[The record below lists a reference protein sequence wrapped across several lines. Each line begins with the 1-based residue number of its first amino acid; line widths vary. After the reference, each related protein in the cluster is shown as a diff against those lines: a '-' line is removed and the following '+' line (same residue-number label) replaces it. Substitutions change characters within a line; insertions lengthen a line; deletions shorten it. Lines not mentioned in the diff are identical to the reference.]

1 MSSAAENNRTDWY
14 ILRGREQSGPHPLSL
29 VRDAARGGS
38 LSKYDLVWK
47 PGWDDWRDAGS
58 VDGLF
63 DPPEIALEMPSG
75 GAPPVPTDATPAAP
89 EPVFA
94 PPPPVGKPARAN
106 ANYLVRHW
114 RGELSLPMAYW
125 VNGIAS
131 NFVAHT
137 IVNVSDFVTDHS
149 DLTAGQYVAVVLAPN
164 VADLVIIGW
173 LAVGIWRSASRH
185 KSRGGWV
192 FWAWLAKSMVIL
204 TAAVDIALFAVV
216 SFPVISDGVRIALG
230 YDQSSEYA
238 FRLLRDGTELEF
250 SGEIEIG
257 TARAFAQA
265 LDAAPQVKVLHLNSN
280 GGKLDEA
287 DRIAAKV
294 ARRKL
299 VTYVSDECVSA
310 CPLIFLAGRERWIGD
325 RGKLGFHRPYYS
337 GLVDFD
343 RFGISS
349 QEGKY
354 LRSFG
359 VPENFVAKVLSTP
372 GSSMWYPSGEDLA
385 RAHVISGVAERGRF
399 ADSGELA
406 DLAEIL
412 LQVPTYASLK
422 QADPKL
428 FEVFMDAVLQERQD
442 GDGAKEILS
451 SAGELF
457 GEVIDRLLP
466 HAPDPLVLERTSIYL
481 GYMDELKSV
490 DPESCAAL
498 AGGNDAELKADLNKQ
513 FPELSKRENTFRQSL
528 IVSTDP
534 DRPVPTKSEVEPH
547 LTEVFTNIR
556 DRFGDDAN
564 LLGKDTLESD
574 EYGRFCEVTI
584 GLYREITRL
593 PGPRAADL
601 LRYLY
606 NER

>member
-1 MSSAAENNRTDWY
+1 
-14 ILRGREQSGPHPLSL
+14 
-29 VRDAARGGS
+29 
-38 LSKYDLVWK
+38 
-47 PGWDDWRDAGS
+47 
-58 VDGLF
+58 
-63 DPPEIALEMPSG
+63 
-75 GAPPVPTDATPAAP
+75 
-89 EPVFA
+89 
-94 PPPPVGKPARAN
+94 
-106 ANYLVRHW
+106 
-114 RGELSLPMAYW
+114 
-125 VNGIAS
+125 
-131 NFVAHT
+131 
-137 IVNVSDFVTDHS
+137 
-149 DLTAGQYVAVVLAPN
+149 
-164 VADLVIIGW
+164 
-173 LAVGIWRSASRH
+173 
-185 KSRGGWV
+185 
-192 FWAWLAKSMVIL
+192 MVIL

-310 CPLIFLAGRERWIGD
+310 CTHIFLAGRERWIGD

>member
-63 DPPEIALEMPSG
+63 DPHEIALEMPSG
-75 GAPPVPTDATPAAP
+75 GAPPIPADAPSASP
-89 EPVFA
+89 EPVLA
-94 PPPPVGKPARAN
+94 PPPVPSKPPQTN

-131 NFVAHT
+131 NFVAHI

-149 DLTAGQYVAVVLAPN
+149 DLTAGQYVAVVL
-164 VADLVIIGW
+164 VASVANLVIIAW

-185 KSRGGWV
+185 KSRGGRAV
-192 FWAWLAKSMVIL
+192 WAWLAKSMVIL
-204 TAAVDIALFAVV
+204 TAAVDIALFAVF
-216 SFPVISDGVRIALG
+216 SLPSISEDVRIALG
-230 YDQSSEYA
+230 YDRSSEYA

-250 SGEIEIG
+250 SGEIVIG

-265 LDAAPQVKVLHLNSN
+265 LDAAPQLKVLHLNSN

-294 ARRKL
+294 AGRKL

-310 CPLIFLAGRERWIGD
+310 CTHIFLAGRERWIGD

-337 GLVDFD
+337 ALVDFN
-343 RFGISS
+343 RLAITS

-359 VPENFVAKVLSTP
+359 IPETFVAKVLSTP
-372 GSSMWYPSGEDLA
+372 GSSMWYPSNDDLA
-385 RAHVISGVAERGRF
+385 RAHLISGVAERGRF

-406 DLAEIL
+406 DLAENL
-412 LQVPTYASLK
+412 LRVPIYASLK
-422 QADPKL
+422 QAHPKL
-428 FEVFMDAVLQERQD
+428 FEDFLSTVLQERQD
-442 GDGAKEILS
+442 GDGAAEILS
-451 SAGELF
+451 SAR
-457 GEVIDRLLP
+457 EVFSEVFDRLLP
-466 HAPDPLVLERTSIYL
+466 HAPDPLVLERTFIYL
-481 GYMDELKSV
+481 GYMDGLKSV

-498 AGGNDAELKADLNKQ
+498 AGDDGTQLKTDLDKQ
-513 FPELSKRENTFRQSL
+513 FPELSKRENAFREYL

-547 LTEVFTNIR
+547 LTEVFTKIR
-556 DRFGDDAN
+556 ERFGDGAD

-574 EYGRFCEVTI
+574 EYGRFCEVSM
-584 GLYREITRL
+584 GLYRQITGL
-593 PGPRAADL
+593 PSARAADL

>member
-1 MSSAAENNRTDWY
+1 MASAAETDQTDWY

-38 LSKYDLVWK
+38 LSKFDLVWK

-63 DPPEIALEMPSG
+63 DPPEIGLEMPSG
-75 GAPPVPTDATPAAP
+75 GVPPVPADVPPASP
-89 EPVFA
+89 EPDLA
-94 PPPPVGKPARAN
+94 PPPVPGKPAQASS
-106 ANYLVRHW
+106 NYLVRHW

-137 IVNVSDFVTDHS
+137 IVNVSNFVTDHN
-149 DLTAGQYVAVVLAPN
+149 DLTAGQYVAVALAPN
-164 VADLVIIGW
+164 VADLVIIPW
-173 LAVGIWRSASRH
+173 LLVGIWRSASRH

-204 TAAVDIALFAVV
+204 TAAVDMALFAVF
-216 SFPVISDGVRIALG
+216 SLPGLSEDVRIALG

-250 SGEIEIG
+250 SGEIVIG

-265 LDAAPQVKVLHLNSN
+265 LSASPQVTVLHLNSN

-287 DRIAAKV
+287 DRIAANV
-294 ARRKL
+294 AGRKL

-310 CPLIFLAGRERWIGD
+310 CTHIFLAGRERWIGD
-325 RGKLGFHRPYYS
+325 HAKLGFHRPYYS
-337 GLVDFD
+337 GLVDFN
-343 RFGISS
+343 RFAITS
-349 QEGKY
+349 QEQKY

-359 VPENFVAKVLSTP
+359 IPENFVAKVLSTP
-372 GSSMWYPSGEDLA
+372 GSSMWYPSVEALA
-385 RAHVISGVAERGRF
+385 RARVISGVAEKGRF

-412 LQVPTYASLK
+412 LRVPIYASLK
-422 QADPKL
+422 QAEPKL
-428 FEVFMDAVLQERQD
+428 FEVFLGAVLQERQD
-442 GDGAKEILS
+442 GDGAEEILS
-451 SAGELF
+451 SAGEVF

-481 GYMDELKSV
+481 GYMDKLKSV

-498 AGGNDAELKADLNKQ
+498 AGGNATQ
-513 FPELSKRENTFRQSL
+513 
-528 IVSTDP
+528 
-534 DRPVPTKSEVEPH
+534 DRPQ
-547 LTEVFTNIR
+547 
-556 DRFGDDAN
+556 
-564 LLGKDTLESD
+564 
-574 EYGRFCEVTI
+574 
-584 GLYREITRL
+584 
-593 PGPRAADL
+593 
-601 LRYLY
+601 
-606 NER
+606 

>member
-1 MSSAAENNRTDWY
+1 MSSTAENNRTDWY
-14 ILRGREQSGPHPLSL
+14 ILRGRDQSGPHPRSL

-63 DPPEIALEMPSG
+63 DAPEIALEMPSEG
-75 GAPPVPTDATPAAP
+75 VPPVPTDAPPASP
-89 EPVFA
+89 EPVLA
-94 PPPPVGKPARAN
+94 PPPPVAKPARAN

-131 NFVAHT
+131 NFVAHA
-137 IVNVSDFVTDHS
+137 ISSVSNFVAGHS
-149 DLTAGQYVAVVLAPN
+149 DLTAGQYVAVAVTPDA
-164 VADLVIIGW
+164 ADLVIIPW
-173 LAVGIWRSASRH
+173 LVVGIWRSASRH
-185 KSRGGWV
+185 KSRGGRV

-204 TAAVDIALFAVV
+204 TVAVDIALFAVF
-216 SFPVISDGVRIALG
+216 SLPSISEDVRIALG
-230 YDQSSEYA
+230 YDRSSEYA

-250 SGEIEIG
+250 SGEIVIG

-265 LDAAPQVKVLHLNSN
+265 LDAAPQLKVLHLNSN

-294 ARRKL
+294 AGRKL

-310 CPLIFLAGRERWIGD
+310 CTHIFLAGRERWIGD

-337 GLVDFD
+337 ALVDFN
-343 RFGISS
+343 RLAITS

-359 VPENFVAKVLSTP
+359 IPENFVAKVLSTP
-372 GSSMWYPSGEDLA
+372 GSSMWYPSNDDLA

-412 LQVPTYASLK
+412 LQVPIYASLK
-422 QADPKL
+422 QASPKL
-428 FEVFMDAVLQERQD
+428 FEAFLDSVLQERQD

-457 GEVIDRLLP
+457 SEVIDRLLP

-498 AGGNDAELKADLNKQ
+498 AGDHGAQLKADLNKQ
-513 FPELSKRENTFRQSL
+513 FPGLSKQENALRESL
-528 IVSTDP
+528 VVSTDP
-534 DRPVPTKSEVEPH
+534 DRPVPTVSDVEPH
-547 LTEVFTNIR
+547 LTEVFTKMR
-556 DRFGDDAN
+556 ERFGDDAD
-564 LLGKDTLESD
+564 LLGKDPLESNQ
-574 EYGRFCEVTI
+574 YGRFCEVTV

-593 PGPRAADL
+593 PSARAADL

-606 NER
+606 SER

>member
-1 MSSAAENNRTDWY
+1 
-14 ILRGREQSGPHPLSL
+14 
-29 VRDAARGGS
+29 
-38 LSKYDLVWK
+38 
-47 PGWDDWRDAGS
+47 
-58 VDGLF
+58 
-63 DPPEIALEMPSG
+63 MPSG

-89 EPVFA
+89 EPVLA

-250 SGEIEIG
+250 SGEIVIG

-265 LDAAPQVKVLHLNSN
+265 LDAAPQVTVLHLNSN
-280 GGKLDEA
+280 GGQLDEA

-310 CPLIFLAGRERWIGD
+310 CTHIFLAGRERWIGD

-343 RFGISS
+343 RFAVTS
-349 QEGKY
+349 QEEKY

-372 GSSMWYPSGEDLA
+372 GSSMWYPSAEDLA

-412 LQVPTYASLK
+412 LQVPIVCVVEAS
-422 QADPKL
+422 
-428 FEVFMDAVLQERQD
+428 
-442 GDGAKEILS
+442 G
-451 SAGELF
+451 
-457 GEVIDRLLP
+457 
-466 HAPDPLVLERTSIYL
+466 
-481 GYMDELKSV
+481 
-490 DPESCAAL
+490 PEA
-498 AGGNDAELKADLNKQ
+498 
-513 FPELSKRENTFRQSL
+513 F
-528 IVSTDP
+528 
-534 DRPVPTKSEVEPH
+534 
-547 LTEVFTNIR
+547 
-556 DRFGDDAN
+556 
-564 LLGKDTLESD
+564 
-574 EYGRFCEVTI
+574 
-584 GLYREITRL
+584 
-593 PGPRAADL
+593 
-601 LRYLY
+601 
-606 NER
+606 